1 MLLACVFVLR
11 PPASFLQPTS
21 YGLSMSRKSN
31 PAFLNGVPELLLLEL
46 LARRPMYG
54 YELVQAIKVATG
66 GQLEFGEGCVY
77 PILHRLE
84 EQGLLAS
91 TRQSVGGRQR
101 FVYEVTKRGRGQLA
115 ETIGA
120 WQRVVA
126 AVNLALQGG
135 ERGRAAVA

>member
-1 MLLACVFVLR
+1 
-11 PPASFLQPTS
+11 
-21 YGLSMSRKSN
+21 MSRKSN

-66 GQLEFGEGCVY
+66 GRLEFGEGCVY

-91 TRQSVGGRQR
+91 ARQSVGGRQR

-120 WQRVVA
+120 WQRVVS
-126 AVNLALQGG
+126 AVNHALQGG